1 MGIPKKSLYVID
13 TGDENCLLLSAFKP
27 QRNKYGEWGYTLDT
41 PLGLDMWILKT
52 SFPDYIPGDCI
63 EVKVD
68 ISQEETGLYVANDP
82 TEACG
87 GVRIYNTRPILKEI
101 GKYKYF
107 SQEESETYESW
118 NIHICCDHEKEILDY
133 TYKNAKLMRI

>member
-52 SFPDYIPGDCI
+52 SFPDYIPGDCM

-87 GVRIYNTRPILKEI
+87 GVRIYNTRPILKRK
-101 GKYKYF
+101 GKYKCF
-107 SQEESETYESW
+107 AQKVSKDYESW
-118 NIHICCDHEKEILDY
+118 NIHICCDHEKEIPAY
-133 TYKNAKLMRI
+133 TYRNAKLVRI